1 MNNWE
6 IAHQNARRLPIPATV
21 INDAVRNFEVT
32 DKATFFTFKNGEYEY
47 LLFAGTEADQ
57 LRERE
62 RKEKAGFKAWVEKNG
77 LVIPE
82 PFREN
87 NEDLRFLVAHQH
99 DFQSAYDGMLENEKW
114 LLEFQAPL
122 FERFEEL

>member
-1 MNNWE
+1 MINN
-6 IAHQNARRLPIPATV
+6 
-21 INDAVRNFEVT
+21 AVRNFEVT
-32 DKATFFTFKNGEYEY
+32 DKAKFFTFKNGEYEY
-47 LLFAGTEADQ
+47 LLFAGTETDQ
-57 LRERE
+57 LREPE
-62 RKEKAGFKAWVEKNG
+62 RKEKAEFNAWVAKNG

-82 PFREN
+82 SFREN

-122 FERFEEL
+122 FERFDEL